1 METKIATRVIIYK
14 EGKILLSRNAGANH
28 WYPGGG
34 GLEENETLTECATR
48 EVLEETGQKVEII
61 DLMYVQEFY
70 FSENERSIEFFYLA
84 SPTADSQDDF
94 HHKDTDDSGKLKIEE
109 NRWFSEEEIKRED
122 IKIFPEFVKK
132 NFWED
137 IRNFDKNY
145 RRFHIGRKGNEQR

>member
-14 EGKILLSRNAGANH
+14 DGKILLSRNAGANH

-70 FSENERSIEFFYLA
+70 FSENERSLELFYLA
-84 SPTADSQDDF
+84 HSLPESQDDF
-94 HHKDTDDSGKLKIEE
+94 CHKDTDDSGKLKIEE

-122 IKIFPEFVKK
+122 IEIFPEFVKK

-145 RRFHIGRKGNEQR
+145 RRFHIGRKGNDQR